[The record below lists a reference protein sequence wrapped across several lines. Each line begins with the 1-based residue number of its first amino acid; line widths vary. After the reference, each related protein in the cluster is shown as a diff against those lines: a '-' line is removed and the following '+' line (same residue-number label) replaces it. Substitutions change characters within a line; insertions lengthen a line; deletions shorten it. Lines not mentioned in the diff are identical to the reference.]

1 MFTGLGVRAMMFN
14 TTLNNISADETGVPG
29 ENY

>member
-14 TTLNNISADETGVPG
+14 TTLNNISADETRVPG

>member
-14 TTLNNISADETGVPG
+14 TILNNILVDETGVPG